1 MTACSGKMAAL
12 LAYESDALS
21 AEGRARVERHLP
33 QCAVCRE
40 TLAAMQVYE
49 GIAADVRRMEAPEPD
64 WSTMEL
70 ALRREARAA
79 SRRAPAGRGVLWA
92 GLALAA
98 AALLAF
104 VLLGDD
110 DRTIVEAPV
119 LVPGEPSETVAAR
132 ETITGEITA
141 VIDGVRGGTNG
152 ELVPI
157 GLGDEVREGMTL
169 VTAMPAEAHVRFYD
183 GTGAVLE
190 AETEARVD
198 SLRRGQVILALE
210 RGTVASEVA
219 PLGDDGAYEIHAA
232 PYVVRVRGTRFAVRR
247 AGGGVA
253 VTVDEGVVEVVR
265 DGEVVTVVEAP
276 GRWSSSAAVEAPAQG
291 RVPSAVATAPEASRW
306 PALRIAHV
314 EWVTQ
319 WDVGGRA
326 LPPGAVAMRVPPGQL
341 HVEGR
346 GDRDKVWRAEL
357 VMGPDGQMIEADAVQ
372 PAAPPVR
379 TGTLDP
385 ELIAPVVRAGVP
397 RLRRCQAEVD
407 RDLGVWVVGS
417 FTLRV
422 TIGRTGEVQRAAL
435 VPVRVTGDVPPAF
448 EQCVLR
454 QVQHW
459 TFPPPT
465 GGIVTFEQPLS
476 YRTAPTNQQQ

>member
-1 MTACSGKMAAL
+1 VSACSGKVAAL
-12 LAYESDALS
+12 LAYETDALS
-21 AEGRARVERHLP
+21 AAGRARVDAHLP
-33 QCAVCRE
+33 RCATCRE
-40 TLAAMQVYE
+40 TLASMRVYDR
-49 GIAADVRRMEAPEPD
+49 IAADVRQMEAPEPE
-64 WSTMEL
+64 WSRISL
-70 ALRREARAA
+70 VLRREARAA
-79 SRRAPAGRGVLWA
+79 SQRASSGRGVLWA
-92 GLALAA
+92 GVALAA

-104 VLLGDD
+104 VLLHDD
-110 DRTIVEAPV
+110 DRTIVTAPV
-119 LVPGEPSETVAAR
+119 LVPSEPEETVAVR

-141 VIDGVRGGTNG
+141 VIDGVRGGTDG
-152 ELVPI
+152 ELAPI
-157 GLGDEVREGMTL
+157 GLGDAVREGMTL
-169 VTAMPAEAHVRFYD
+169 VTAAPAEAHVRFD
-183 GTGAVLE
+183 EGTGAVLE
-190 AETEARVD
+190 DETEARVET
-198 SLRRGQVILALE
+198 LRRGRVILALE

-219 PLGDDGAYEIHAA
+219 SLGNEDAYEIHAA

-276 GRWSSSAAVEAPAQG
+276 GRWSSTDAVEAPAQG
-291 RVPSAVATAPEASRW
+291 EVASPIATGAEASRW
-306 PALRIAHV
+306 PALRVAHV
-314 EWVTQ
+314 QWVTQ
-319 WDVGGRA
+319 WDVGGRP
-326 LPPGAVAMRVPPGQL
+326 LPPGAIAMRVPEGRL

-357 VMGPDGQMIEADAVQ
+357 VMGPDGQMIEADAIQ

-379 TGTLDP
+379 TGTLAP
-385 ELIAPVVRAGVP
+385 ELIAPVVRAGIP
-397 RLRRCQAEVD
+397 RLRRCQTEVD
-407 RDLGVWVVGS
+407 RDHGVWVVGS

-435 VPVRVTGDVPPAF
+435 VPVRVTGDVPGAF
-448 EQCVLR
+448 EQCVLG
-454 QVQHW
+454 QVQNW

>member
-1 MTACSGKMAAL
+1 MAECNGKVAAL
-12 LAYESDALS
+12 LAYEADALS
-21 AEGRARVERHLP
+21 PDGRARVDRHLER
-33 QCAVCRE
+33 CAACRE
-40 TLAAMQVYE
+40 TLASMRVYD
-49 GIAADVRRMEAPEPD
+49 GIAADVRKMEAPEPD
-64 WSTMEL
+64 WSRMEL

-79 SRRAPAGRGVLWA
+79 SRASSPGRGVLWA
-92 GLALAA
+92 AVALAA
-98 AALLAF
+98 AVLLAF
-104 VLLGDD
+104 VLLREDE
-110 DRTIVEAPV
+110 RTIVEAPV
-119 LVPGEPSETVAAR
+119 LVPHEPVETLAMR
-132 ETITGEITA
+132 EPITGEITA
-141 VIDGVRGGTNG
+141 VIDGVRGGTG
-152 ELVPI
+152 DALAPVD
-157 GLGDEVREGMTL
+157 LGDAVREGMTL
-169 VTAMPAEAHVRFYD
+169 VTATPAEAHVRFYD
-183 GTGAVLE
+183 GTGAVLDDD
-190 AETEARVD
+190 TEVQV
-198 SLRRGQVILALE
+198 STLRRGQVILALA

-219 PLGDDGAYEIHAA
+219 SLGEDDAYEIHAA
-232 PYVVRVRGTRFAVRR
+232 PFVVRVRGTRFAVRR

-276 GRWSSSAAVEAPAQG
+276 GRWSSSDGVEALPQGAVPA
-291 RVPSAVATAPEASRW
+291 PVATSAGATRW
-306 PALRIAHV
+306 PALRVASV
-314 EWVTQ
+314 EWIEQ

-326 LPPGAVAMRVPPGQL
+326 LPPGAIAMRVPEGRL

-357 VMGPDGQMIEADAVQ
+357 VMGPNGQMIEAGAIT

-379 TGTLDP
+379 TGTLAP

-435 VPVRVTGDVPPAF
+435 VPVRVSGEVPAAF
-448 EQCVLR
+448 ERCVLG
-454 QVQHW
+454 QVESW